1 VWPLPNVAG
10 DYLEAWLEST
20 TLPRGTQES
29 YLEDCLTDCLV
40 PGLGNHRLNSIEDAT
55 KYVLSKLPSFI
66 KVSDAFL
73 VSGAVKRIALKLIL
87 YTHGSPAPNDGTL
100 AKLVKA
106 TKLRDDNLVP
116 LVQLN
121 HVDGKPRVTFVIP
134 EFKDEDTLS
143 KRNLEVLVTLAHY
156 ALGVPI
162 ENLYLFK
169 DPAQGTELRFDAT
182 ILKMMEDLSASA
194 ATPSGAFAGQDI
206 KIGSYNGNLPTMLA
220 TMHLLA
226 IKQSFIRKRT
236 PKKGESVF
244 YVTSQELRSVFNQRS
259 GLQNPRSYGSKVV
272 RALLAN
278 VVSVSNKRFP
288 GSWIKSNRDRN
299 HVKSDLGLLSVLGY
313 TEKIPYNHKLQAV
326 IFHDTTVD
334 PKSSLKIR
342 SKFNKDEFKEL
353 SFLEFRSAVS
363 LTCNRINPKSEV
375 SFDKQI
381 SVEPLACKDAQIVKC
396 YDDSK
401 YFKSID
407 ALHRAH
413 AIMVSCG
420 KSTSKSKPIHYEKAR
435 NEFLHST
442 ARNPIKDITGKEYQ
456 NIKDLPVPLLE
467 YMCSLYRFKY
477 KPKRSGEEADMEID
491 STPPAKKVQA
501 SKAMPPPAPVAK
513 KPKAPLKRGRQ
524 ASIDKAK
531 EAKARAESS
540 SSTRESSQPSMVY
553 NPGGSIWE

>member
-1 VWPLPNVAG
+1 MNIV
-10 DYLEAWLEST
+10 
-20 TLPRGTQES
+20 
-29 YLEDCLTDCLV
+29 
-40 PGLGNHRLNSIEDAT
+40 
-55 KYVLSKLPSFI
+55 KFI
-66 KVSDAFL
+66 SLSDAL
-73 VSGAVKRIALKLIL
+73 VATGVIKRIALKLML
-87 YTHGSPAPNDGTL
+87 YTHGRPAPNDGTL

-121 HVDGKPRVTFVIP
+121 HVDQKPRITFVIP

-156 ALGVPI
+156 ALGVPV

-182 ILKMMEDLSASA
+182 TLKMMEDLSASA
-194 ATPSGAFAGQDI
+194 ATPSGAFSGSDI

-226 IKQSFIRKRT
+226 IKQTFIRKRT
-236 PKKGESVF
+236 PRKGETVF

-259 GLQNPRSYGSKVV
+259 GLVNPKSYGSRVV
-272 RALLAN
+272 RALLATI
-278 VVSVSNKRFP
+278 VSVSNKRFP

-326 IFHDTTVD
+326 IFHDTVVD

-353 SFLEFRSAVS
+353 SYLEFRSAVS
-363 LTCNRINPKSEV
+363 LTCNRLNPKSDV

-381 SVEPLACKDAQIVKC
+381 SIEPLACKDPLIVKC
-396 YDDSK
+396 YDNSK

-413 AIMVSCG
+413 AIMVSVG

-442 ARNPIKDITGKEYQ
+442 SKNPIVDVTGKEYQ
-456 NIKDLPVPLLE
+456 SIKDLPVPVLE
-467 YMCSLYRFKY
+467 YCCSLYRFKY
-477 KPKRSGEEADMEID
+477 KPKRTAEEVEMTDA
-491 STPPAKKVQA
+491 PPAKKAQA
-501 SKAMPPPAPVAK
+501 STSMPPPAPK
-513 KPKAPLKRGRQ
+513 TKPSSRKGKAPVPLKRGRQ
-524 ASIDKAK
+524 ASVDRAR

-540 SSTRESSQPSMVY
+540 IHSEGVVNPPTSQSD
-553 NPGGSIWE
+553 GSLRNYQW